1 MTNKDS
7 LKDKQKEA
15 SENGK
20 VGNLSLGVLQE
31 YQLKILWK
39 TFSRVSM
46 TE

>member
-1 MTNKDS
+1 MILNKIMTNKDS

-31 YQLKILWK
+31 YQL
-39 TFSRVSM
+39 
-46 TE
+46 